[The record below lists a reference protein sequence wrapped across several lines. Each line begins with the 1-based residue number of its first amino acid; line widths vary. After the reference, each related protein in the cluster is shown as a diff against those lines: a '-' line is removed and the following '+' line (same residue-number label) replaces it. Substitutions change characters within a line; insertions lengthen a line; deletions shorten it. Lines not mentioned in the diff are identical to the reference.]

1 MLLLLTWAAHQLVL
15 LALLLLWLLHARGQA
30 LSPVQLQ
37 ALLVLLLVLLALL
50 LASLQVHALEQ
61 QVQQPQG

>member
-1 MLLLLTWAAHQLVL
+1 MVL